1 MQKDRTIPITDL
13 FTLLQEEYICY
24 WIRSKIYT
32 REEDKKKFLDI
43 CAKKR
48 DKIEQIATKNCATT
62 IFNSKEKRDKYIK
75 NILGEG
81 NFPNFHYRDAYQRKV
96 KGYWDRFYY
105 YSKGAEVVTM
115 KGVVGV
121 LTYIDAK
128 ENSCRIKSKTGGSFV
143 ENMGRVKRIFEE
155 NFFDF

>member
-1 MQKDRTIPITDL
+1 VQKDRTIPITDL

-32 REEDKKKFLDI
+32 REEDVKKFIEI

-62 IFNSKEKRDKYIK
+62 IFNSAERRSKYIK
-75 NILGEG
+75 NVVGEG
-81 NFPNFHYRDAYQRKV
+81 MFPNFHYRDAYQRKI

-105 YSKGAEVVTM
+105 YSKGARVETM
-115 KGVVGV
+115 RGASGT
-121 LTYIDAK
+121 LIYIDAK
-128 ENSCRIKSKTGGSFV
+128 ENSCRIRPQEGKSFV
-143 ENMGRVKRIFEE
+143 EDLGRVKRIFEE